1 MRFEFF
7 EKRQPIFAGHDHVGE
22 DQVEGLCLGQ
32 FQSFVGVV
40 ADGGFVAFQTKGAR
54 KRRQRVGFVID
65 DQQVRFLRH
74 GRWPQ
79 L

>member
-1 MRFEFF
+1 
-7 EKRQPIFAGHDHVGE
+7 
-22 DQVEGLCLGQ
+22 
-32 FQSFVGVV
+32 
-40 ADGGFVAFQTKGAR
+40 VAFQTKGAR